1 MFPLFLGVFIG
12 TYVGNPILGVLSGA
26 VSVRLLILGL
36 SKLSMEGSVQNII
49 VYSLFLIFMIYRMNV
64 DKFSYAKKKRERIRL
79 AQQTRQAV

>member
-1 MFPLFLGVFIG
+1 MFIG